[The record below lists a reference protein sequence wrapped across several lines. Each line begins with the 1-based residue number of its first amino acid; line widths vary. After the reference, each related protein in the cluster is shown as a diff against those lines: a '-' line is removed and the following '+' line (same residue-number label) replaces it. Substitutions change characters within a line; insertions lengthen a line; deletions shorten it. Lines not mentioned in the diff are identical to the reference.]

1 MKESIFILP
10 TSKHTGLR
18 VLVSSLRYSL
28 QQKGLKVDSFHPIY
42 DMGMSIEEIEAYLL
56 NDRVKDYVE
65 VVLSKFYEKCQ
76 EADFIIIA
84 GLFRQGSGSH
94 KLYPINAIVDQLNIE
109 IIKALNADVIIT
121 SYHGNKP
128 LEDINDEIAY
138 AIRTIPKKIK
148 IIGAIITKLNA
159 PYDDDGKVSFSLT
172 DESTLTQEQG
182 HVTREQ
188 LEKLPVF
195 AKKGLSLVGV
205 TDWEKERTFPRV
217 LDIKNTLNL
226 NMLSNVNLDARVERV
241 MMCSRGV
248 DNFVNDLTPNSLV
261 ITSADRSDIL
271 VTVCLA
277 VQNGMKIAG
286 IVLTAEEHIHE
297 KVKQNVRQLCIE
309 TAEKSGFAIL
319 TTKNK
324 SVHTILKIANIDLM
338 GIPIDD
344 KERIQKV
351 KEAISSSLDRDKIIA
366 AITSNDFKEKVMS
379 PPAFRYH
386 LLKMARK
393 AKKRIILPESY
404 EPRTLQAAKN
414 CHEQGLAECVLIGD
428 REKINKVAELN
439 GFCLPN
445 DIEVVTIDDTA
456 EAKYLDLLLKLR
468 KHKGLSEGIAREV
481 IKDPIVVATLMLY
494 LGEVDGLV
502 SGAEHATAD
511 VLRPAL
517 QLIKKPN
524 QNNTLVSSVFFM
536 CMPDEVIVF
545 ADCAVNQDPT
555 AEQLVDIAI
564 QSAESAKK
572 FSIEPRV
579 AMISYSTG
587 TSGSGAQVEKVRLA
601 TEMLKQRAPELLVDG
616 PLQYDAAMIESVAN
630 KKAPNSPVAG
640 KATVLIFP
648 DLNTGNTVYKAV
660 QRSANVL
667 SIGPVLQGVNK
678 PVNDLSRG
686 ATIDDITY
694 TIAITAIQ
702 SM

>member
-1 MKESIFILP
+1 MKKSILILP

-18 VLVSSLRYSL
+18 ILASSVVYAL

-42 DMGMSIEEIEAYLL
+42 DMDMSIEQIESYLL
-56 NDRVKDYVE
+56 NNRVKDYVE
-65 VVLSKFYEKCQ
+65 IVLSRFYEKCLDS
-76 EADFIIIA
+76 DFAVIS
-84 GLFRQGSGSH
+84 GLFRQGNNYH
-94 KLYPINAIVDQLNIE
+94 RLYPLNAIVDELNIE
-109 IIKALNADVIIT
+109 IIKALGSEVIIV

-128 LEDINDEIAY
+128 INDINDELDY
-138 AIRTIPKKIK
+138 AMRSLPKQIN
-148 IIGAIITKLNA
+148 IMGAVITKLNA
-159 PYDDDGKVSFSLT
+159 PYDDDGRVSFSLT
-172 DESTLTQEQG
+172 EEDITYDKQQ
-182 HVTREQ
+182 HVGIAE
-188 LEKLPVF
+188 LKELSVF
-195 AKKGLSLVGV
+195 KHKGLVLLGV
-205 TDWEKERTFPRV
+205 VEWDKERTSPRI
-217 LDIKNTLNL
+217 LDIKNILKLNHISEVGL
-226 NMLSNVNLDARVERV
+226 EARVDRV

-248 DNFVNDLTPNSLV
+248 DNFISDLTPNSLI
-261 ITSADRSDIL
+261 ITAADRSDIL
-271 VTVCLA
+271 VTTCLA
-277 VQNGMKIAG
+277 AKNGMKIAG
-286 IVLTAEEHIHE
+286 IILTAEEYLDN
-297 KVKQNVRQLCIE
+297 KVRELCVE
-309 TAEKSGFAIL
+309 TAKKAGLAIL

-324 SVHTILKIANIDLM
+324 SVNTILKLASIDLM

-351 KEAISSSLDRDKIIA
+351 KEVISSSLDRDTIVRS
-366 AITSNDFKEKVMS
+366 ITSDISEHQVMS

-428 REKINKVAELN
+428 REKIFKVAEMN
-439 GFCLPN
+439 GFSLPES
-445 DIEVVTIDDTA
+445 IEVVTVVDEA
-456 EAKYLDLLLKLR
+456 EAKYLKTLMELR
-468 KHKGLSEGIAREV
+468 KHKGLSESMARDAL
-481 IKDPIVVATLMLY
+481 KDPIVVATLMLY

-502 SGAEHATAD
+502 SGAEHTTAD

-517 QLIKKPN
+517 QLVKTKPN
-524 QNNTLVSSVFFM
+524 SSLVSSVFFM

-545 ADCAVNQDPT
+545 GDCAVNQDPT

-572 FSIEPRV
+572 FGIEPRV

-587 TSGSGAQVEKVRLA
+587 SSGSGVQVEKVRKA
-601 TEMLKQRAPELLVDG
+601 TELLKQSAPDLLVDG
-616 PLQYDAAMIESVAN
+616 PLQYDAAMIESVAK

-667 SIGPVLQGVNK
+667 SIGPVLQGINK

-686 ATIDDITY
+686 ATVDDITY

-702 SM
+702 AI

>member
-1 MKESIFILP
+1 MKKSVFILP

-18 VLVSSLRYSL
+18 VLANGLSFSL
-28 QQKGLKVDSFHPIY
+28 QQKGMKVGLFHPIY
-42 DMGMSIEEIEAYLL
+42 DMEMSVEQIEAYLL
-56 NDRVKDYVE
+56 NNRIKDYVE
-65 VVLSKFYEKCQ
+65 VVLSKFYEKCHNL
-76 EADFIIIA
+76 DFIVIS
-84 GLFRQGSGSH
+84 GLFRQGSSSH
-94 KLYPINAIVDQLNIE
+94 KLYPINAVVDQLNLE
-109 IIKALNADVIIT
+109 IIKALSADVIIT

-128 LEDINDEIAY
+128 MADINDELDY
-138 AIRTIPKKIK
+138 AVRGIPKKIN

-159 PYDDDGKVSFSLT
+159 PYDSDGKVSFSLT
-172 DESTLTQEQG
+172 DESSTTQEQKY
-182 HVTREQ
+182 VTRDQ
-188 LEKLPVF
+188 LEQLPVF
-195 AKKGLSLVGV
+195 AQKGLSLIGV
-205 TDWEKERTFPRV
+205 VDWNKERTFPRV

-226 NMLSNVNLDARVERV
+226 NVLSNVSLEARVKKV

-248 DNFVNDLTPNSLV
+248 DNLVNDLTPNSLV
-261 ITSADRSDIL
+261 IASADRSDIL
-271 VTVCLA
+271 VAVCLA

-286 IVLTAEEHIHE
+286 IILTAEEYIYQEPKE
-297 KVKQNVRQLCIE
+297 KVKQLCIE

-324 SVHTILKIANIDLM
+324 SVKTIHKIADIDLM
-338 GIPIDD
+338 GIPLDD
-344 KERIQKV
+344 KERIQKI
-351 KEAISSSLDRDKIIA
+351 KEVISNSLDREKIIA
-366 AITSNDFKEKVMS
+366 TLTSKELKEEVMS

-404 EPRTLQAAKN
+404 EPRTLEAAKN

-428 REKINKVAELN
+428 RERINKVAELN
-439 GFCLPN
+439 GFSLP
-445 DIEVVTIDDTA
+445 DEIEVVTIDAVA
-456 EAKYLDLLLKLR
+456 EAKYLDTLIKLR
-468 KHKGLSEGIAREV
+468 KHKGLSESMAKDALKNPV
-481 IKDPIVVATLMLY
+481 IVATLMLY

-502 SGAEHATAD
+502 SGAEHTTAD

-517 QLIKKPN
+517 QLIKTKPN
-524 QNNTLVSSVFFM
+524 ISLVSSVFFM
-536 CMPDEVIVF
+536 CMPDEVVVF
-545 ADCAVNQDPT
+545 GDCAVNQDPT

-572 FSIEPRV
+572 FNIEPRV

-587 TSGSGAQVEKVRLA
+587 TSGSGAQVEKVRSA
-601 TEMLKQRAPELLVDG
+601 TEMLKQKAPELLVDG

-667 SIGPVLQGVNK
+667 SVGPVLQGINK

-686 ATIDDITY
+686 ATVDDITY

-702 SM
+702 SI

>member
-1 MKESIFILP
+1 MKKSIFILP

-18 VLVSSLRYSL
+18 VLTSSLAYSL
-28 QQKGLKVDSFHPIY
+28 QEKGIKVGSFHPIH
-42 DMGMSIEEIEAYLL
+42 DMEMSVEQIETYLL
-56 NDRVKDYVE
+56 NNRVKDYVE
-65 VVLSKFYEKCQ
+65 LVLNKFYEKSQ
-76 EADFIIIA
+76 ESEVVIIS
-84 GLFRQGSGSH
+84 GLFRQGDNSH
-94 KLYPINAIVDQLNIE
+94 KLYSINGIIDELNTE
-109 IIKALNADVIIT
+109 IIKALSAEVIIA

-128 LEDINDEIAY
+128 LEDINDEIDY
-138 AIRTIPKKIK
+138 ATRSLPKQVN

-159 PYDDDGKVSFSLT
+159 PYDEDGRVSFSLT
-172 DESTLTQEQG
+172 DEKVIPEAQE
-182 HVTREQ
+182 HVSVQ
-188 LEKLPVF
+188 MLQQMPVF
-195 AKKGLSLVGV
+195 NKKGLSLLGAIE
-205 TDWEKERTFPRV
+205 WSKEKTSPRI
-217 LDIKNTLNL
+217 LDIKNILKL
-226 NMLSNVNLDARVERV
+226 SLISNVSLDARVDRV

-248 DNFVNDLTPNSLV
+248 DNFVDDLTPNSLV

-277 VQNGMKIAG
+277 AKNGMKIAG
-286 IVLTAEEHIHE
+286 ILLTAEEHLNA
-297 KVKQNVRQLCIE
+297 KVRDLCVE
-309 TAEKSGFAIL
+309 TAEKAGLAIL
-319 TTKNK
+319 TTKSK
-324 SVHTILKIANIDLM
+324 SVNTILKIANIDLM

-351 KEAISSSLDRDKIIA
+351 KEVISNSLDREKIIS
-366 AITSNDFKEKVMS
+366 AITADISKHQVMS

-404 EPRTLQAAKN
+404 EPRTLEAAKS

-428 REKINKVAELN
+428 REKISKVAQMNGFDLPESLEIVELN
-439 GFCLPN
+439 
-445 DIEVVTIDDTA
+445 DAA
-456 EAKYLDLLLKLR
+456 EKKYLDTLMSLR
-468 KHKGLSEGIAREV
+468 KHKGLSESMAKDALKNPV
-481 IKDPIVVATLMLY
+481 IVATLMLY

-502 SGAEHATAD
+502 SGAEHTTAD

-517 QLIKKPN
+517 QLIKTKPN
-524 QNNTLVSSVFFM
+524 SSLVSSVFFM
-536 CMPDEVIVF
+536 CMPDEVVVF
-545 ADCAVNQDPT
+545 GDCAVNQDPT

-572 FSIEPRV
+572 FNIEPRV

-587 TSGSGAQVEKVRLA
+587 SSGSGAQVEKVRTA
-601 TEMLKQRAPELLVDG
+601 TELLKQKAPELLVDG
-616 PLQYDAAMIESVAN
+616 PLQYDAAMIDSVAK

-667 SIGPVLQGVNK
+667 SIGPVLQGINK

-686 ATIDDITY
+686 ATVDDITY

-702 SM
+702 AI

>member
-1 MKESIFILP
+1 MKKSVFILP

-18 VLVSSLRYSL
+18 VLANGLSYSL
-28 QQKGLKVDSFHPIY
+28 QQKGLKVGLFHPIY
-42 DMGMSIEEIEAYLL
+42 DMEMPVEQIEVYLL

-65 VVLSKFYEKCQ
+65 VVLSKFYEKCSSS
-76 EADFIIIA
+76 DFVIIS
-84 GLFRQGSGSH
+84 GLFRQGSSSH
-94 KLYPINAIVDQLNIE
+94 KLYPINAVVDQLNLE
-109 IIKALNADVIIT
+109 IIKALSADVIIT

-128 LEDINDEIAY
+128 MADINDELDY
-138 AIRTIPKKIK
+138 AVKGIPKKIN

-159 PYDDDGKVSFSLT
+159 PYDSDGKVSFSLT
-172 DESTLTQEQG
+172 DESAANYEQK
-182 HVTREQ
+182 HVTRGQ
-188 LEKLPVF
+188 LEQLPVF
-195 AKKGLSLVGV
+195 VQKGLSLIGV
-205 TDWEKERTFPRV
+205 VDWNKERTFPRV

-226 NMLSNVNLDARVERV
+226 NILSNVSLEARVKKV

-248 DNFVNDLTPNSLV
+248 DNLVNDLTPNSLV

-271 VTVCLA
+271 VAVCLA

-286 IVLTAEEHIHE
+286 IILTAEEYIYQKPKE
-297 KVKQNVRQLCIE
+297 KVKQLCIE
-309 TAEKSGFAIL
+309 TAEKAGFAIL

-324 SVHTILKIANIDLM
+324 SVKTILKIADIDLI
-338 GIPIDD
+338 GIPLDD

-351 KEAISSSLDRDKIIA
+351 KEVISNSLDRERIIA
-366 AITSNDFKEKVMS
+366 TLTSKEVKQEVMS

-404 EPRTLQAAKN
+404 EPRTLEAAKN

-439 GFCLPN
+439 GFSLPN

-456 EAKYLDLLLKLR
+456 EAKYLDTLVKLR
-468 KHKGLSEGIAREV
+468 KHKGLSESMAKDALKNPV
-481 IKDPIVVATLMLY
+481 IVATLMLY

-502 SGAEHATAD
+502 SGAEHTTAD

-517 QLIKKPN
+517 QLIKTKPN
-524 QNNTLVSSVFFM
+524 VSLVSSVFFM
-536 CMPDEVIVF
+536 CMPDEVVVF
-545 ADCAVNQDPT
+545 GDCAVNQDPT

-572 FSIEPRV
+572 FNIEPRI

-587 TSGSGAQVEKVRLA
+587 SSGSGAQVEKVRSA
-601 TEMLKQRAPELLVDG
+601 TQMLKQKAPELLVDG

-667 SIGPVLQGVNK
+667 SVGPVLQGINK

-686 ATIDDITY
+686 ATVDDITY

-702 SM
+702 SI